1 MEKIE
6 GIELDELVSDVAS
19 ELVNDRR
26 KQAASAIK
34 VQLQKVEQLAAD
46 MKLLNKQLKEKQKK
60 FDEVVARIE
69 KIKGGDWSLLAE
81 PKDGQ
86 DSNKQDKE

>member
-6 GIELDELVSDVAS
+6 GIELDKLVSDVAS

-34 VQLQKVEQLAAD
+34 VFLQRAEQLSVD
-46 MKLLNKQLKEKQKK
+46 MKLLNRQLKEKQKK
-60 FDEVVARIE
+60 FDETVARID
-69 KIKGGDWSLLAE
+69 KIKAGDWSLLAE
-81 PKDGQ
+81 PKEGQ